1 MELTVRIGMSAF
13 LTGQEVR
20 YTGGHLNDSFLMGT
34 FAKYVEW
41 VPVCPEVEIGMGV
54 PREEIRLT
62 GNPTYPRLVGS
73 RSCEDHT
80 ENMTSW
86 AERRVTELADA
97 NLHGLSEAR
106 PLD

>member
-1 MELTVRIGMSAF
+1 
-13 LTGQEVR
+13 
-20 YTGGHLNDSFLMGT
+20 MGT
-34 FAKYVEW
+34 FAKYLEW

-54 PREEIRLT
+54 SREEIRLT

-73 RSCEDHT
+73 RSCEGHT
-80 ENMTSW
+80 ANMTSW